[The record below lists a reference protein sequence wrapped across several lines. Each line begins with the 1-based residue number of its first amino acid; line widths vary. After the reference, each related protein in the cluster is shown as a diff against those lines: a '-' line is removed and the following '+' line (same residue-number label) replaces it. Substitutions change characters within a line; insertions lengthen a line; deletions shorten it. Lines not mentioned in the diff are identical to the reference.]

1 MMGQIWSS
9 FMNIL
14 ISILYLLITFSITL
28 LVHKYCKKEGMFIW
42 ICISVIISNIQSVK
56 IIEICGM
63 TTVLGNIAYANVFL
77 ATDILNE
84 TEGDKVANKSV
95 LYSFLSMIAFMLL
108 MWLSLLFVPSELDV
122 AQSSLENIFNF
133 VPRIG
138 AASILAYLVSQFLD
152 VYIFK
157 KLKQKYDKL
166 WLSNNAS
173 TIVSQ
178 LVDTIIFIV
187 VAYVGTMPFGE
198 LCIVMLTTY
207 LIKVIIAL
215 ADTAFVYIAVKN
227 NKVKKGEK

>member
-138 AASILAYLVSQFLD
+138 AASILAYLVSQ
-152 VYIFK
+152 
-157 KLKQKYDKL
+157 
-166 WLSNNAS
+166 
-173 TIVSQ
+173 